1 MTDPNNEDRLRDAI
15 EHLYFG
21 YREFTAGPDRILEER
36 GLNRVHHRILYF
48 VGRNDRISVNSLLA
62 ILEISKQALNAP
74 LRKFGQ
80 AGFISNEPASLDRRV
95 KQLRLTTNG
104 KRLEQRLTGTQ
115 MRQLA
120 RVFDEAGSNAET
132 GWRKVMARL
141 RG

>member
-1 MTDPNNEDRLRDAI
+1 MRDAI
-15 EHLYFG
+15 EHLYLG
-21 YREFTAGPDRILEER
+21 HREFTAGPDLILEER
-36 GLNRVHHRILYF
+36 GLNLVHHRILYF

-74 LRKFGQ
+74 LRKLVQ
-80 AGFISNEPASLDRRV
+80 AGFISNEPAPLDRRV

-104 KRLEQRLTGTQ
+104 KRLEQRLTDTQ